1 MQDLKNKFL
10 GRDMK
15 KKDSKKEGSSAVN
28 KTYVPTI
35 KRKKESNIELEEMR
49 MLVKMGFEKKKTNYE
64 MLKEWDRK
72 RAELLGLHGR
82 IIELLQNEVDIRI
95 KSSL

>member
-1 MQDLKNKFL
+1 
-10 GRDMK
+10 
-15 KKDSKKEGSSAVN
+15 
-28 KTYVPTI
+28 
-35 KRKKESNIELEEMR
+35 

-82 IIELLQNEVDIRI
+82 II
-95 KSSL
+95 